1 MGGTK
6 RREDSRYIL
15 ACSSSR
21 TLLAGCGLPQVA
33 AAADAIRPFFTIT
46 VAAPNLSGAQ
56 KQRTIGKLAAV

>member
-1 MGGTK
+1 
-6 RREDSRYIL
+6 
-15 ACSSSR
+15 
-21 TLLAGCGLPQVA
+21 VA